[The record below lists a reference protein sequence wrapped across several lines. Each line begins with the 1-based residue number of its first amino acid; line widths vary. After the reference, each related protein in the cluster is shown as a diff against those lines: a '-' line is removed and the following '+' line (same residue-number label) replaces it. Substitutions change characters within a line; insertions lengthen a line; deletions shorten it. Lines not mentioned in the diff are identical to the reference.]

1 MSMKTNKI
9 LLYTLLALPA
19 LLMQSCLKDQEDIFD
34 KPASQRMS
42 EYLQGAQEAL
52 VSAPYGWSFD
62 YYPEGNQSYGGFTY
76 TIGFSNDADTVRF
89 ENNPDDGQL
98 VSLYKM
104 KTDDGPVLSFDTYNS
119 FLHKY
124 ATPTDGKYQAEK
136 GDFEFVIDSVG
147 SDIIKVHGKKTG
159 NTLYLRK
166 LTEPA
171 AQYMQKVVD
180 MGDSFFPSEADL
192 TIGGKPYQLVF
203 TDLTNRQADIYD
215 NGTYLT
221 TPAYNFTDKGLRLY
235 QPLSLNGV
243 TVQDIAYDDDKLT
256 LTADGVETSK
266 FLISPYVVAQMIGN
280 IGAPAVGTTKTFN
293 VSHLDQLD
301 ITTTASWVHITKNG
315 NKLTIK
321 VDANPDKSKARI
333 TTVKIVNKNSSDL
346 VTSITVSQ
354 FELDALLGDW
364 NLSMLAYDASNG
376 AIGKVKVNASLNYDT
391 NANGEQQLYLTVNAS
406 SGTYSIPAIYLKAY
420 NALLLQSNQLVGTYG
435 NYYLGNFFLFGGGNY
450 WTAGQPNFY
459 DMVTFNVDEAGNITT
474 TLNGELLLNS
484 SNGLEDVGEAVE
496 EIFIGAFSSS
506 DLTSDSYA
514 GWFDRWS
521 KTSMV
526 KVASSSPSK
535 PAVIGGDF
543 EKGPVYLKGI
553 KPRYNSHPNLSG
565 YNLFAPKTHKHIK

>member
-62 YYPEGNQSYGGFTY
+62 YYPEENQSYGGFTY

-104 KTDDGPVLSFDTYNS
+104 KSDDGPVLSFDTYNS

-221 TPAYNFTDKGLRLY
+221 TTAYNFTDKGLRFY

-243 TVQDIAYDDDKLT
+243 SVQDLS
-256 LTADGVETSK
+256 L
-266 FLISPYVVAQMIGN
+266 QCRQ
-280 IGAPAVGTTKTFN
+280 
-293 VSHLDQLD
+293 VSL
-301 ITTTASWVHITKNG
+301 
-315 NKLTIK
+315 
-321 VDANPDKSKARI
+321 
-333 TTVKIVNKNSSDL
+333 
-346 VTSITVSQ
+346 
-354 FELDALLGDW
+354 
-364 NLSMLAYDASNG
+364 
-376 AIGKVKVNASLNYDT
+376 
-391 NANGEQQLYLTVNAS
+391 
-406 SGTYSIPAIYLKAY
+406 
-420 NALLLQSNQLVGTYG
+420 
-435 NYYLGNFFLFGGGNY
+435 
-450 WTAGQPNFY
+450 
-459 DMVTFNVDEAGNITT
+459 
-474 TLNGELLLNS
+474 
-484 SNGLEDVGEAVE
+484 
-496 EIFIGAFSSS
+496 
-506 DLTSDSYA
+506 
-514 GWFDRWS
+514 
-521 KTSMV
+521 
-526 KVASSSPSK
+526 
-535 PAVIGGDF
+535 
-543 EKGPVYLKGI
+543 
-553 KPRYNSHPNLSG
+553 PRL
-565 YNLFAPKTHKHIK
+565 

>member
-9 LLYTLLALPA
+9 ILYTLLALPA

-203 TDLTNRQADIYD
+203 TDLTNRH

-221 TPAYNFTDKGLRLY
+221 TTAYNFTDKGLRFY

-243 TVQDIAYDDDKLT
+243 SVQDFTYDDDKLT
-256 LTADGVETSK
+256 LSAEGVVTSK
-266 FLISPYVVAQMIGN
+266 FTVSPSVIASL
-280 IGAPAVGTTKTFN
+280 VGDVRSGYNGKTVTKTIP
-293 VSHLDQLD
+293 HLDQFD
-301 ITTTASWVHITKNG
+301 VTCDASWVHISKNG

-321 VDANPDKSKARI
+321 VDATTDTKTARRA
-333 TTVKIVNKNSSDL
+333 KIVFKNGDYTAS
-346 VTSITVSQ
+346 VGAIQ
-354 FELDALLGDW
+354 YELSALLGSYK
-364 NLSMLAYDASNG
+364 LSFKGGSESAT
-376 AIGKVKVNASLNYDT
+376 IGYGKAEDGSKA
-391 NANGEQQLYLTVNAS
+391 LYLTVQGEYATLKFPLLYLAGSQSLLMQSGQLIGTAS
-406 SGTYSIPAIYLKAY
+406 TNSGATYSLGNVFIYGGGSYWSSYRDNFFDMFAIAPKEDGSLSISLQG
-420 NALLLQSNQLVGTYG
+420 ALLYTPDGQSLQSTGMN
-435 NYYLGNFFLFGGGNY
+435 
-450 WTAGQPNFY
+450 
-459 DMVTFNVDEAGNITT
+459 
-474 TLNGELLLNS
+474 
-484 SNGLEDVGEAVE
+484 VE
-496 EIFIGAFSSS
+496 EIFIEAFESYPFTSSGI
-506 DLTSDSYA
+506 LGYLERWTSPLLVKTASAPAKGGVSTGNVA
-514 GWFDRWS
+514 GSREYKMRAINPMRRSFFD
-521 KTSMV
+521 
-526 KVASSSPSK
+526 
-535 PAVIGGDF
+535 
-543 EKGPVYLKGI
+543 
-553 KPRYNSHPNLSG
+553 
-565 YNLFAPKTHKHIK
+565 FAPYRMESAKQFKIK

>member
-62 YYPEGNQSYGGFTY
+62 YYPEENQSYGGFTY

-104 KTDDGPVLSFDTYNS
+104 KSDDGPVLSFDTYNS

-221 TPAYNFTDKGLRLY
+221 TTAYNFTDKGLRFY

-243 TVQDIAYDDDKLT
+243 SVQDFTYDDDKLT
-256 LTADGVETSK
+256 LSADGVETSK
-266 FLISPYVVAQMIGN
+266 FTVSPSVVASIFGDMLSGYN
-280 IGAPAVGTTKTFN
+280 GKTVTKTIP
-293 VSHLDQLD
+293 HLDQFNVTCD
-301 ITTTASWVHITKNG
+301 ASWVHISKSG
-315 NKLTIK
+315 NKLTVK
-321 VDANPDKSKARI
+321 VDATTDTKTIRKAN
-333 TTVKIVNKNSSDL
+333 IVFKNGDYKDS
-346 VTSITVSQ
+346 VNVSQ
-354 FELDALLGDW
+354 YELSALLGSYK
-364 NLSMLAYDASNG
+364 LKFKGASES
-376 AIGKVKVNASLNYDT
+376 ASLGYEEAADGSQN
-391 NANGEQQLYLTVNAS
+391 LYLTVQGEYATLKFPLIYLSGSQSLLMQSGQLIGTAS
-406 SGTYSIPAIYLKAY
+406 TNSGATYSLGNVFIYGGGSYWSSYRDNFFDLLSIEPGDKGGV
-420 NALLLQSNQLVGTYG
+420 NISLQGALLYTPDGSSLQSTGMT
-435 NYYLGNFFLFGGGNY
+435 
-450 WTAGQPNFY
+450 
-459 DMVTFNVDEAGNITT
+459 
-474 TLNGELLLNS
+474 
-484 SNGLEDVGEAVE
+484 VE
-496 EIFIGAFSSS
+496 EIFIEAFESYPFTSSN
-506 DLTSDSYA
+506 LLGYLERWTSPVLVKTASAPAKGGVSTGNVA
-514 GWFDRWS
+514 GSREYKMRAINPVRRSFFD
-521 KTSMV
+521 
-526 KVASSSPSK
+526 
-535 PAVIGGDF
+535 
-543 EKGPVYLKGI
+543 
-553 KPRYNSHPNLSG
+553 
-565 YNLFAPKTHKHIK
+565 FAPYRMESAKQFKLK